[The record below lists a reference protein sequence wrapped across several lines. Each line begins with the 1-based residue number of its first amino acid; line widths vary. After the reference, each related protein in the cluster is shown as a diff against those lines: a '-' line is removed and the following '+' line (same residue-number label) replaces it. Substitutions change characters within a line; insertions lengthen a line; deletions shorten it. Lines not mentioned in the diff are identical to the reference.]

1 MTGIL
6 KVPRGDLL
14 ADFDVVVLGA
24 GPGGYVA
31 AIRAAQLGLKTA
43 IIEKD
48 SVGGVCLNWGCI
60 PSKSLLRNAEVLN
73 LVNNAEEFGITFE
86 NLTYDFS
93 KAISRS
99 REVVDKLTSG
109 VQYLLNKN
117 QVELIEGTGKLT
129 EPHEIEILENNRKFT
144 SDNIIIATGARQRDI
159 DSMPID
165 HHIVINSRDALSM
178 SEIPDD
184 ITIIGAGATG
194 VEFAHIYRSYGAKVT
209 LVEMMDRIIPNEDSE
224 ISDSLRKSFA
234 EREIDIKVGVAVKS
248 IQASNGTALVTLIA
262 NGEEHLIT
270 SDKVLVAVGV
280 QPNTDGIGLEGA
292 GITTDKGFISIGEN
306 METNVSGVY
315 AIGDV
320 TGKMLLAHVATAQAV
335 TAVEYIAG
343 LNPAPIDYHLLP
355 RAIYCEPQVASFG
368 MTEAQ
373 ARNHGIEIQIG
384 RFPFSAS
391 GKAVALGHTEGI
403 IKLVID
409 PEIGEILGAHMIGP
423 EVTELLAELS
433 MTKLL
438 EGTTTELGWLVH
450 PHPTISET
458 LKEAA
463 LDSNGEA
470 IHI

>member
-1 MTGIL
+1 ML
-6 KVPRGDLL
+6 KALRGDLL

-109 VQYLLNKN
+109 VRYLLNKN
-117 QVELIEGTGKLT
+117 QVQLIEGTGKLIG
-129 EPHEIEILENNRKFT
+129 PHEIETMEDNRKFT
-144 SDNIIIATGARQRDI
+144 SENIIIATGARQRDI

-165 HHIVINSRDALSM
+165 HHVVINSRDALSM

-184 ITIIGAGATG
+184 ITIIGGGATG

-209 LVEMMDRIIPNEDSE
+209 IVEMMDRIIPNEDSE

-248 IQASNGTALVTLIA
+248 IQASNGTALVTLVE
-262 NGEEHLIT
+262 NEEEHLIT

-280 QPNTDGIGLEGA
+280 QANTDGIGLEKA
-292 GITTDKGFISIGEN
+292 GITTNKGFISIGEN

-320 TGKMLLAHVATAQAV
+320 TGKMLLAHVASAQAV

-343 LNPAPIDYHLLP
+343 LNPAPLDYQLMP

-373 ARNHGIEIQIG
+373 AKDQGIETQVG
-384 RFPFSAS
+384 RFPLSAS
-391 GKAVALGHTEGI
+391 GKAIALGHTEGI

-463 LDSNGEA
+463 LDSTGEA

>member
-1 MTGIL
+1 ML
-6 KVPRGDLL
+6 KALRGDDL

-43 IIEKD
+43 IIERD

-60 PSKSLLRNAEVLN
+60 PSKSLLRNAEVVN

-109 VQYLLNKN
+109 VQYLLKKN

-129 EPHEIEILENNRKFT
+129 GPHELEIMENSRKIT
-144 SDNIIIATGARQRDI
+144 SENIIIATGARQRDI

-165 HHIVINSRDALSM
+165 HHVVLNSRDALNM
-178 SEIPDD
+178 SEIPED

-224 ISDSLRKSFA
+224 ISESLKKSFT

-262 NGEEHLIT
+262 KEEEHLIT
-270 SDKVLVAVGV
+270 SNKVLVAVGV
-280 QPNTDGIGLEGA
+280 QPNTDKIGLEKV
-292 GITTDKGFISIGEN
+292 GITTNNGFISISEN

-320 TGKMLLAHVATAQAV
+320 TGKMLLAHVASAQAV

-343 LNPAPIDYHLLP
+343 LNPAPLDYQLMP

-373 ARNHGIEIQIG
+373 AKDNGIETQIG
-384 RFPFSAS
+384 KFPFSAS
-391 GKAVALGHTEGI
+391 GKAIALGHTEGI
-403 IKLVID
+403 VKLVID

-463 LDSNGEA
+463 LDSTNEA

>member
-165 HHIVINSRDALSM
+165 HQIVINSRDALSM

-224 ISDSLRKSFA
+224 ISDLLRKSFA
-234 EREIDIKVGVAVKS
+234 EREIDIKVGVTVKS
-248 IQASNGTALVTLIA
+248 IQASNGTALVTLVA

>member
-117 QVELIEGTGKLT
+117 QVELIEGTGKLI

-165 HHIVINSRDALSM
+165 HQIVINSRDALSM

-224 ISDSLRKSFA
+224 ISDLLRKSFA
-234 EREIDIKVGVAVKS
+234 EREIDIKVGVTVKS
-248 IQASNGTALVTLIA
+248 IQASNGTALVTLVA

>member
-1 MTGIL
+1 ML

-224 ISDSLRKSFA
+224 ISDLLRKSFA
-234 EREIDIKVGVAVKS
+234 EREIDIKVGVTVKS
-248 IQASNGTALVTLIA
+248 IQASNGTALVTLVA

>member
-1 MTGIL
+1 
-6 KVPRGDLL
+6 L

-109 VQYLLNKN
+109 VRFLLNKN
-117 QVELIEGTGKLT
+117 QVQLIEGTGKLIG
-129 EPHEIEILENNRKFT
+129 PHEIETMEDNRKFT
-144 SDNIIIATGARQRDI
+144 SENIIIATGARQRDI

-165 HHIVINSRDALSM
+165 HHVVINSRDALSM

-184 ITIIGAGATG
+184 ITIIGGGATG

-209 LVEMMDRIIPNEDSE
+209 IVEMMDRIIPNEDSE
-224 ISDSLRKSFA
+224 ISDSLKKSFA

-248 IQASNGTALVTLIA
+248 IQASNGTALVTLVE
-262 NGEEHLIT
+262 NEEEHLIT

-280 QPNTDGIGLEGA
+280 QANTDGIGLEKA
-292 GITTDKGFISIGEN
+292 GITTNKGFISIGEN

-320 TGKMLLAHVATAQAV
+320 TGKMLLAHVASAQAV

-343 LNPAPIDYHLLP
+343 LNPAPLDYQLMP

-373 ARNHGIEIQIG
+373 AKDHGIETQIG

-391 GKAVALGHTEGI
+391 GKAIALGHTEGI
-403 IKLVID
+403 VKLVID

-463 LDSNGEA
+463 LDSTGEA

>member
-165 HHIVINSRDALSM
+165 HHVVINSRDALSM

-234 EREIDIKVGVAVKS
+234 EREIDIKVGVTVKS
-248 IQASNGTALVTLIA
+248 IQASNGTALVTLVA

>member
-1 MTGIL
+1 ML
-6 KVPRGDLL
+6 KALRGDDL

-43 IIEKD
+43 IIERD

-60 PSKSLLRNAEVLN
+60 PSKSLLRNAEVVN

-109 VQYLLNKN
+109 VQYLLKKN

-129 EPHEIEILENNRKFT
+129 GPHELAIMENSRKIT
-144 SDNIIIATGARQRDI
+144 SENIIIATGARQRDI

-165 HHIVINSRDALSM
+165 HHVVLNSRDALNM

-224 ISDSLRKSFA
+224 ISESLKKSFT
-234 EREIDIKVGVAVKS
+234 EREIDIRVGVAVKS

-262 NGEEHLIT
+262 KEEEHLIT
-270 SDKVLVAVGV
+270 SNKVLVAVGV
-280 QPNTDGIGLEGA
+280 QPNTDKIGLEKV
-292 GITTDKGFISIGEN
+292 GITTNNGFISISEN

-320 TGKMLLAHVATAQAV
+320 TGKMLLAHVASAQAV

-343 LNPAPIDYHLLP
+343 LNPAPLDYQLMP

-373 ARNHGIEIQIG
+373 ANDNGIETQIG

-391 GKAVALGHTEGI
+391 GKAIALGHTEGI
-403 IKLVID
+403 VKLVID

-463 LDSNGEA
+463 LDSTNEA

>member
-1 MTGIL
+1 M
-6 KVPRGDLL
+6 

-43 IIEKD
+43 IVEKD

-86 NLTYDFS
+86 NITYDFS

-117 QVELIEGTGKLT
+117 QVELIEGTGKLAG
-129 EPHEIEILENNRKFT
+129 PHEIEIMENNRKFT
-144 SDNIIIATGARQRDI
+144 SENIIIATGARQRDI

-165 HHIVINSRDALSM
+165 HHVVINSRDALNM

-224 ISDSLRKSFA
+224 ISDLLKKSFA

-248 IQASNGTALVTLIA
+248 IEASTGIALVTLVT
-262 NGEEHLIT
+262 NEEEHLIT

-280 QPNTDGIGLEGA
+280 QPNTDGIGLEKA
-292 GITTDKGFISIGEN
+292 GITTNKGFISIGEN

-320 TGKMLLAHVATAQAV
+320 TGKMLLAHVASAQAV

-343 LNPAPIDYHLLP
+343 LNPAPVDYQLMP

-373 ARNHGIEIQIG
+373 AKEHGIETKIG

-391 GKAVALGHTEGI
+391 GKAIALGRTEGI

>member
-1 MTGIL
+1 M
-6 KVPRGDLL
+6 
-14 ADFDVVVLGA
+14 AEFDVVVLGA

-48 SVGGVCLNWGCI
+48 SVGGVCLNWRCI

-99 REVVDKLTSG
+99 RKVVDKLTSG
-109 VQYLLNKN
+109 VQYLLKKN

-129 EPHEIEILENNRKFT
+129 GPHEIEIMENNRKFT
-144 SDNIIIATGARQRDI
+144 SENIIIATGARQRDI

-165 HHIVINSRDALSM
+165 HHIVINSRDALNM

-224 ISDSLRKSFA
+224 ISDLLRKSFA

-248 IQASNGTALVTLIA
+248 IEASTGIALVTLVT
-262 NGEEHLIT
+262 NEEEHLIT

-280 QPNTDGIGLEGA
+280 QPNTDGIGLERA
-292 GITTDKGFISIGEN
+292 GITTDKGFIIIGEN

-320 TGKMLLAHVATAQAV
+320 TGKMLLAHVASAQAV
-335 TAVEYIAG
+335 IAVEYIAG
-343 LNPAPIDYHLLP
+343 LNPAPIDYQLMP

-373 ARNHGIEIQIG
+373 AKDHGVETKIG

-391 GKAVALGHTEGI
+391 GKAIALGRTEGI

>member
-1 MTGIL
+1 ML
-6 KVPRGDLL
+6 KALRGDDL

-43 IIEKD
+43 IIERD

-60 PSKSLLRNAEVLN
+60 PSKSLLRNAEVVN

-109 VQYLLNKN
+109 VQYLLKKN

-129 EPHEIEILENNRKFT
+129 GPHELEIMENSRKIT
-144 SDNIIIATGARQRDI
+144 SENIIIATGARQRDI

-165 HHIVINSRDALSM
+165 HHVVLNSRDALNM

-224 ISDSLRKSFA
+224 ISESLKKSFT
-234 EREIDIKVGVAVKS
+234 EREIDIRVGVAVKS

-262 NGEEHLIT
+262 KEEEHLIT
-270 SDKVLVAVGV
+270 SNKVLVAVGV
-280 QPNTDGIGLEGA
+280 QPNTDKIGLEKV
-292 GITTDKGFISIGEN
+292 GITTNNGFISISEN

-320 TGKMLLAHVATAQAV
+320 TGKMLLAHVASAQAV

-343 LNPAPIDYHLLP
+343 LNPAPLDYQLMP

-373 ARNHGIEIQIG
+373 AKDNGIETQIG
-384 RFPFSAS
+384 KFPFSAS
-391 GKAVALGHTEGI
+391 GKAIALGHTEGI
-403 IKLVID
+403 VKLVID

-463 LDSNGEA
+463 LDSTNEA

>member
-1 MTGIL
+1 ML
-6 KVPRGDLL
+6 KALRGDLL

-109 VQYLLNKN
+109 VRYLLNKN
-117 QVELIEGTGKLT
+117 QVQLIEGTGKLIG
-129 EPHEIEILENNRKFT
+129 PHEIETMEDNRKFT
-144 SDNIIIATGARQRDI
+144 SENIIIATGARQRDI

-165 HHIVINSRDALSM
+165 HHVVINSRDALSM

-184 ITIIGAGATG
+184 ITIIGGGATG

-209 LVEMMDRIIPNEDSE
+209 IVEMMDRIIPNEDSE

-248 IQASNGTALVTLIA
+248 IQASNGTALVTLVE
-262 NGEEHLIT
+262 NEEEHLIT

-280 QPNTDGIGLEGA
+280 QANTDGIGLEKA
-292 GITTDKGFISIGEN
+292 GITTNKGFISIGEN

-320 TGKMLLAHVATAQAV
+320 TGKMLLAHVASAQAV

-343 LNPAPIDYHLLP
+343 LNPAPLDYQLMP

-373 ARNHGIEIQIG
+373 AKDHGIETQIG

-391 GKAVALGHTEGI
+391 GKAIALDHTEGI
-403 IKLVID
+403 VKLVIH

-463 LDSNGEA
+463 LDSTGEA

>member
-1 MTGIL
+1 VTGIL

-117 QVELIEGTGKLT
+117 QVELIEGTGKLI

-165 HHIVINSRDALSM
+165 HQIVINSRDALSM

-224 ISDSLRKSFA
+224 ISDLLRKSFA
-234 EREIDIKVGVAVKS
+234 EREIDIKVGVTVKS
-248 IQASNGTALVTLIA
+248 IQASNGTALVTLVA

>member
-1 MTGIL
+1 M
-6 KVPRGDLL
+6 

-109 VQYLLNKN
+109 VRYLLNKN
-117 QVELIEGTGKLT
+117 QVQLIEGTGKLIG
-129 EPHEIEILENNRKFT
+129 PHEIETMEDNRKFT
-144 SDNIIIATGARQRDI
+144 SENIIIATGARQRDI

-165 HHIVINSRDALSM
+165 HHVVINSRDALSM

-184 ITIIGAGATG
+184 ITIIGGGATG

-209 LVEMMDRIIPNEDSE
+209 IVEMMDRIIPNEDSE
-224 ISDSLRKSFA
+224 ISDSLKKSFA

-248 IQASNGTALVTLIA
+248 IQASNGTALVTLVE
-262 NGEEHLIT
+262 NEEEHLIT

-280 QPNTDGIGLEGA
+280 QANTDGIGLEKA
-292 GITTDKGFISIGEN
+292 GITTNKGFISIGEN

-320 TGKMLLAHVATAQAV
+320 TGKMLLAHVASAQAV

-343 LNPAPIDYHLLP
+343 LNPAPLDYQLMP

-373 ARNHGIEIQIG
+373 AKDHGIETQIG

-391 GKAVALGHTEGI
+391 GKAIALGHTEGI
-403 IKLVID
+403 VKLVID

-463 LDSNGEA
+463 LDSTNEA

>member
-1 MTGIL
+1 M
-6 KVPRGDLL
+6 RGDLL

-109 VQYLLNKN
+109 VRYLLNKN
-117 QVELIEGTGKLT
+117 QVQLIEGTGKLIG
-129 EPHEIEILENNRKFT
+129 PHEIETMEDNRKFT
-144 SDNIIIATGARQRDI
+144 SENIIIATGARQRDI

-165 HHIVINSRDALSM
+165 HHVVINSRDALSM

-184 ITIIGAGATG
+184 ITIIGGGATG

-209 LVEMMDRIIPNEDSE
+209 IVEMMDRIIPNEDSE
-224 ISDSLRKSFA
+224 ISDSLKKSFA

-248 IQASNGTALVTLIA
+248 IQASNGTALVTLVE
-262 NGEEHLIT
+262 NEEEHLIT

-280 QPNTDGIGLEGA
+280 QANTDGIGLEKA
-292 GITTDKGFISIGEN
+292 GITTNKGFISIGEN

-320 TGKMLLAHVATAQAV
+320 TGKMLLAHVASAQAV

-343 LNPAPIDYHLLP
+343 LNPAPLDYQLMP

-373 ARNHGIEIQIG
+373 AKDHGIETQIG

-391 GKAVALGHTEGI
+391 GKAIALGHTEGI
-403 IKLVID
+403 VKLVID

-463 LDSNGEA
+463 LDSTGEA

>member
-1 MTGIL
+1 M
-6 KVPRGDLL
+6 
-14 ADFDVVVLGA
+14 
-24 GPGGYVA
+24 
-31 AIRAAQLGLKTA
+31 
-43 IIEKD
+43 
-48 SVGGVCLNWGCI
+48 
-60 PSKSLLRNAEVLN
+60 
-73 LVNNAEEFGITFE
+73 
-86 NLTYDFS
+86 
-93 KAISRS
+93 
-99 REVVDKLTSG
+99 
-109 VQYLLNKN
+109 
-117 QVELIEGTGKLT
+117 
-129 EPHEIEILENNRKFT
+129 ENNRKFT
-144 SDNIIIATGARQRDI
+144 SENIIIATGARQRDI

-165 HHIVINSRDALSM
+165 HHIVINSRDALNM
-178 SEIPDD
+178 SESPDD

-224 ISDSLRKSFA
+224 ISDLLRKSFA

-248 IQASNGTALVTLIA
+248 IEASTGIALVTLVT
-262 NGEEHLIT
+262 NEEEHLIT

-280 QPNTDGIGLEGA
+280 QPNTDGIGLERA
-292 GITTDKGFISIGEN
+292 GITTDKGFIIIGEN

-320 TGKMLLAHVATAQAV
+320 TGKMLLAHVASAQAV
-335 TAVEYIAG
+335 IAVEYIAG
-343 LNPAPIDYHLLP
+343 LNPAPIDYQLMP

-373 ARNHGIEIQIG
+373 AKDHGVETKIG

-391 GKAVALGHTEGI
+391 GKAIALGRTEGI

>member
-1 MTGIL
+1 ML
-6 KVPRGDLL
+6 KALRGDVL

-60 PSKSLLRNAEVLN
+60 PSKSLLRNAEVVN

-109 VQYLLNKN
+109 VQYLLKKN

-129 EPHEIEILENNRKFT
+129 GPHELEIMENSQRIT
-144 SDNIIIATGARQRDI
+144 SPNIIIATGARQRDI

-165 HHIVINSRDALSM
+165 HHVVLNSRDALDM

-224 ISDSLRKSFA
+224 ISESLKKSFA

-248 IQASNGTALVTLIA
+248 IQASHGTALVTLIA
-262 NGEEHLIT
+262 KEEEQLIT

-280 QPNTDGIGLEGA
+280 QPNTDNIGLEKA
-292 GITTDKGFISIGEN
+292 GITTNNGFISIGEN

-320 TGKMLLAHVATAQAV
+320 TGKMLLAHVASAQAV

-343 LNPAPIDYHLLP
+343 LNPAPLDYQLMP

-368 MTEAQ
+368 MTESQ
-373 ARNHGIEIQIG
+373 AKDHGIETQIG

-391 GKAVALGHTEGI
+391 GKAIALGHTEGI

-450 PHPTISET
+450 PHPTISEA

-463 LDSNGEA
+463 LDSTNEA

>member
-1 MTGIL
+1 M
-6 KVPRGDLL
+6 

-117 QVELIEGTGKLT
+117 QVELIEGTGKLI

-165 HHIVINSRDALSM
+165 HHTVINSRDALSM

-234 EREIDIKVGVAVKS
+234 EREIDIKVGVTVKS
-248 IQASNGTALVTLIA
+248 IQASNGTALVTLVA

>member
-1 MTGIL
+1 
-6 KVPRGDLL
+6 
-14 ADFDVVVLGA
+14 
-24 GPGGYVA
+24 
-31 AIRAAQLGLKTA
+31 
-43 IIEKD
+43 
-48 SVGGVCLNWGCI
+48 
-60 PSKSLLRNAEVLN
+60 VLN

-86 NLTYDFS
+86 NITYDFS

-117 QVELIEGTGKLT
+117 QVELIEGTGKLAG
-129 EPHEIEILENNRKFT
+129 PHEIEIMENNRKFT
-144 SDNIIIATGARQRDI
+144 SENIIIATGARQRDI

-165 HHIVINSRDALSM
+165 HHVVINSRDALNM

-224 ISDSLRKSFA
+224 ISDLLKKSFA

-248 IQASNGTALVTLIA
+248 IEASTGIALVTLVT
-262 NGEEHLIT
+262 NEEEHLIT

-280 QPNTDGIGLEGA
+280 QPNTDGIGLEKA
-292 GITTDKGFISIGEN
+292 GITTNKGFISIGEN

-320 TGKMLLAHVATAQAV
+320 TGKMLLAHVASAQAV

-343 LNPAPIDYHLLP
+343 LNPAPVDYQLMP

-373 ARNHGIEIQIG
+373 AKEHGIETKIG

-391 GKAVALGHTEGI
+391 GKAIALGRTEGI

>member
-1 MTGIL
+1 ML
-6 KVPRGDLL
+6 KALRGDLL
-14 ADFDVVVLGA
+14 ADFDLVVLGA

-43 IIEKD
+43 IVEKD

-99 REVVDKLTSG
+99 RKVVDKLTSG
-109 VQYLLNKN
+109 VQYLLKKN

-129 EPHEIEILENNRKFT
+129 GPHEIEIMENNRKFT
-144 SDNIIIATGARQRDI
+144 SENTIIATGARQRDI

-165 HHIVINSRDALSM
+165 HHIVINSRDALNM

-224 ISDSLRKSFA
+224 ISDLLRKSFA

-248 IQASNGTALVTLIA
+248 IEASTGIALVTLVT
-262 NGEEHLIT
+262 NEEEHLIT

-292 GITTDKGFISIGEN
+292 GITTDKGFIIIGEN

-320 TGKMLLAHVATAQAV
+320 TGKMLLAHVASAQAV

-343 LNPAPIDYHLLP
+343 LNPAPIDYQLMP

-373 ARNHGIEIQIG
+373 AKDHGVETKIG

-391 GKAVALGHTEGI
+391 GKAIALGRTEGI

>member
-1 MTGIL
+1 M
-6 KVPRGDLL
+6 
-14 ADFDVVVLGA
+14 ADFDVVILGA

-109 VQYLLNKN
+109 VRYLLNKN
-117 QVELIEGTGKLT
+117 QVQLIEGTGKLIG
-129 EPHEIEILENNRKFT
+129 PHEIETMEDNRKFT
-144 SDNIIIATGARQRDI
+144 SENIIIATGARQRDI

-165 HHIVINSRDALSM
+165 HHVVINSRDALSM

-184 ITIIGAGATG
+184 ITIIGGGATG
-194 VEFAHIYRSYGAKVT
+194 VEFAHIYRTYGAKVT
-209 LVEMMDRIIPNEDSE
+209 IVEMMDRIIPNEDSE
-224 ISDSLRKSFA
+224 ISDSLKKSFA

-248 IQASNGTALVTLIA
+248 IQASNGTALVTLVE
-262 NGEEHLIT
+262 NEEEHLIT

-280 QPNTDGIGLEGA
+280 QPNTDGLGLEKT
-292 GITTDKGFISIGEN
+292 GITTNKGFISIGEN

-320 TGKMLLAHVATAQAV
+320 TGKMLLAHVASAQAV

-343 LNPAPIDYHLLP
+343 LNPAPIDYQLMP

-373 ARNHGIEIQIG
+373 AKDQGIETQIG

-391 GKAVALGHTEGI
+391 GKAIALGHTEGI
-403 IKLVID
+403 VKLVID

-463 LDSNGEA
+463 LDSTGEA

>member
-1 MTGIL
+1 M
-6 KVPRGDLL
+6 

-165 HHIVINSRDALSM
+165 HHVVINSRDALSM

-234 EREIDIKVGVAVKS
+234 EREIDIKVGVTVKS
-248 IQASNGTALVTLIA
+248 IQASNGTALVTLVA

>member
-1 MTGIL
+1 ML
-6 KVPRGDLL
+6 KALRGDDL

-43 IIEKD
+43 IIERD

-60 PSKSLLRNAEVLN
+60 PSKSLLRNAEVVN

-109 VQYLLNKN
+109 VQYLLKKN

-129 EPHEIEILENNRKFT
+129 GPHELAIMENSRKIT
-144 SDNIIIATGARQRDI
+144 SENIIIATGARQRDI

-165 HHIVINSRDALSM
+165 HHVVLNSRDALNM

-224 ISDSLRKSFA
+224 ISESLKKSFT
-234 EREIDIKVGVAVKS
+234 EREIDIRVGVAVKS

-262 NGEEHLIT
+262 KEEEHLIT
-270 SDKVLVAVGV
+270 SNKVLVAVGV
-280 QPNTDGIGLEGA
+280 QPNTDKIGLEKV
-292 GITTDKGFISIGEN
+292 GITTNNGFISISEN

-320 TGKMLLAHVATAQAV
+320 TGKMLLAHVASAQAV

-343 LNPAPIDYHLLP
+343 LNPAPLDYQLMP

-373 ARNHGIEIQIG
+373 AKDNGIETQIG
-384 RFPFSAS
+384 KFPFSAS
-391 GKAVALGHTEGI
+391 GKAIALGHTEGI
-403 IKLVID
+403 VKLVID

-463 LDSNGEA
+463 LDSTNEA

>member
-1 MTGIL
+1 M
-6 KVPRGDLL
+6 

-248 IQASNGTALVTLIA
+248 IQASNGTALVTLVA

>member
-6 KVPRGDLL
+6 KALRGDLL

-43 IIEKD
+43 IVEKD

-86 NLTYDFS
+86 NITYDFS

-117 QVELIEGTGKLT
+117 QVELIEGTGKLAG
-129 EPHEIEILENNRKFT
+129 PHEIEIMENNRKFT
-144 SDNIIIATGARQRDI
+144 SENIIIATGARQRDI

-165 HHIVINSRDALSM
+165 HHVVINSRDALNM

-224 ISDSLRKSFA
+224 ISDLLKKSFA

-248 IQASNGTALVTLIA
+248 IEASTGIASVTLVT
-262 NGEEHLIT
+262 NEEEHLIT

-280 QPNTDGIGLEGA
+280 QPNTDGIGLEKA
-292 GITTDKGFISIGEN
+292 GITTNKGFISIGEN

-320 TGKMLLAHVATAQAV
+320 TGKMLLAHVASAQAV

-343 LNPAPIDYHLLP
+343 LNPAPVDYQLMP

-373 ARNHGIEIQIG
+373 AKEQGIETKIG

-391 GKAVALGHTEGI
+391 GKAIALGRTEGI

>member
-165 HHIVINSRDALSM
+165 HHVVINSRDALSM

-234 EREIDIKVGVAVKS
+234 EREIDIKVGVTVKS
-248 IQASNGTALVTLIA
+248 IQASNGTALVTLVA

-280 QPNTDGIGLEGA
+280 QPNTDGIGLERA

-306 METNVSGVY
+306 METNVLGVY

>member
-99 REVVDKLTSG
+99 REVVNKLTSG

-224 ISDSLRKSFA
+224 ISDLLRKSFA
-234 EREIDIKVGVAVKS
+234 EREIDIKVGVTVKS
-248 IQASNGTALVTLIA
+248 IQASNGTALVTLVA

>member
-1 MTGIL
+1 ML
-6 KVPRGDLL
+6 KALRGDLL

-109 VQYLLNKN
+109 VRYLLNKN
-117 QVELIEGTGKLT
+117 QVQLIEGTGKLIG
-129 EPHEIEILENNRKFT
+129 PHEIETMEDNRKFT
-144 SDNIIIATGARQRDI
+144 SENIIIATGARQRDI

-165 HHIVINSRDALSM
+165 HHVVINSRDALSM

-184 ITIIGAGATG
+184 ITIIGGGATG

-209 LVEMMDRIIPNEDSE
+209 IVEMMDRIIPNEDSE
-224 ISDSLRKSFA
+224 ISDSLKKSFA

-248 IQASNGTALVTLIA
+248 IQASNGTALVTLVE
-262 NGEEHLIT
+262 NEEEHLIT

-280 QPNTDGIGLEGA
+280 QANTDGIGLEKA
-292 GITTDKGFISIGEN
+292 GITTNKGFISIGEN

-320 TGKMLLAHVATAQAV
+320 TGKMLLAHVASAQAV

-343 LNPAPIDYHLLP
+343 LNPAPLDYQLMP

-373 ARNHGIEIQIG
+373 AKDHGIETQIG

-391 GKAVALGHTEGI
+391 GKAIALGHTEGI
-403 IKLVID
+403 VKLVID

-463 LDSNGEA
+463 LDSTGEA

>member
-1 MTGIL
+1 ML
-6 KVPRGDLL
+6 KALRGDDL

-43 IIEKD
+43 IIERD

-60 PSKSLLRNAEVLN
+60 PSKSLLRNAEVVN

-109 VQYLLNKN
+109 VQYLLKKN

-129 EPHEIEILENNRKFT
+129 GPHELEIMENSRKIT
-144 SDNIIIATGARQRDI
+144 SENIIIATGARQRDI

-165 HHIVINSRDALSM
+165 HHVVLNSRDALNM
-178 SEIPDD
+178 SEIPED

-194 VEFAHIYRSYGAKVT
+194 VEFAHIYKSYGAKVT

-224 ISDSLRKSFA
+224 ISESLKKSFT
-234 EREIDIKVGVAVKS
+234 EREIDIRVGVAVKS

-262 NGEEHLIT
+262 KEEEHLIT
-270 SDKVLVAVGV
+270 SNKVLVAVGV
-280 QPNTDGIGLEGA
+280 QPNTDKIGLEKV
-292 GITTDKGFISIGEN
+292 GITTNNGFISISEN

-320 TGKMLLAHVATAQAV
+320 TGKMLLAHVASAQAV

-343 LNPAPIDYHLLP
+343 LNPAPLDYQLMP

-373 ARNHGIEIQIG
+373 AKDNGIETQIG
-384 RFPFSAS
+384 KFPFSAS
-391 GKAVALGHTEGI
+391 GKAIALGHTEGI
-403 IKLVID
+403 VKLVID

-463 LDSNGEA
+463 LDSTNEA

>member
-1 MTGIL
+1 VTGIL

-234 EREIDIKVGVAVKS
+234 EREIDIKVGVIVKS
-248 IQASNGTALVTLIA
+248 IQASNGTALVTLVA

>member
-1 MTGIL
+1 ML
-6 KVPRGDLL
+6 KALRGDLL
-14 ADFDVVVLGA
+14 ADFDLVVLGA

-43 IIEKD
+43 IVEKD

-99 REVVDKLTSG
+99 RKVVDKLTSG
-109 VQYLLNKN
+109 VQYLLKKN

-129 EPHEIEILENNRKFT
+129 GPHEIEIMENNRKFT
-144 SDNIIIATGARQRDI
+144 SENTIIATGARQRDI

-165 HHIVINSRDALSM
+165 HHIVINSRDALNM

-224 ISDSLRKSFA
+224 ISDLLRKSFA

-262 NGEEHLIT
+262 KEEEHLIT

-280 QPNTDGIGLEGA
+280 QPNTDNIGLEGA
-292 GITTDKGFISIGEN
+292 GITTDKGFIIIGEN

-320 TGKMLLAHVATAQAV
+320 TGKMLLAHVASAQAV

-343 LNPAPIDYHLLP
+343 LNPAPIDYQLMP

-373 ARNHGIEIQIG
+373 AKDHGVETKIG

-391 GKAVALGHTEGI
+391 GKAIALGRTEGI